1 MCAKGQ
7 EHGGQISVMFSMEET
22 MRKTKGGDNTLI
34 SQACQCQGSV
44 GYTTDISLKQAQ
56 FPLWVFWLM
65 RIF

>member
-1 MCAKGQ
+1 
-7 EHGGQISVMFSMEET
+7 MFSMEET

-34 SQACQCQGSV
+34 SQAWQCQGIV

-56 FPLWVFWLM
+56 FPLWVFWLI